1 MLTVQVKVKQL
12 AHAKDL
18 PLPRYM
24 TEGSS
29 GVDLLAA
36 VQADVTIQTGGFLM
50 IPTGLEIALPEG
62 YEGQV
67 RPRSGLAAKFGVT
80 LLNTPGTIDAD
91 YRGEIKV
98 IMVNHGRE
106 PYRIQRGDR
115 IAQLVVAPVTKIKWA
130 PGESLDPTVRGSKG
144 FGHTGTR

>member
-1 MLTVQVKVKQL
+1 MVQVNVKQL
-12 AHAKDL
+12 AHARGL
-18 PLPRYM
+18 PLPGYM
-24 TEGSS
+24 TEGAA

-36 VQADVTIQTGGFLM
+36 GEAEVTIPTGGYLM
-50 IPTGLEIALPEG
+50 VPTGLEIALPEG
-62 YEGQV
+62 YEGQI

-80 LLNTPGTIDAD
+80 VLNAPGTVDAD

-98 IMVNHGRE
+98 ILVNHGQK

-115 IAQLVVAPVTKIKWA
+115 IAQLVVAPVSKIQWV
-130 PGESLDPTVRGSKG
+130 PSETLDLTTRGSGG